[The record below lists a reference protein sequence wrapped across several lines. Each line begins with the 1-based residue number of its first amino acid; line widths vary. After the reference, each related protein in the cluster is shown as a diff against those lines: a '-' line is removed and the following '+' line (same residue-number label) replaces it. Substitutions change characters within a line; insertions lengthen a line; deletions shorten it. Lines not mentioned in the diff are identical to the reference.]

1 MTATAHSLVGAVIA
15 AKIGNPALAIPIAFA
30 SNFLLDVVPHWDVG
44 THWHDRPIA
53 KTFLYAA
60 LDVFLGLGLS
70 LLLFSHSTNFSYL
83 LFMIFVATM
92 ADWLEAPYIFLKL
105 KIPPFYWF
113 YQIQSKFHK
122 KDGSWFG
129 VLTQFAVI
137 LPLLLW
143 AKF

>member
-1 MTATAHSLVGAVIA
+1 MTATAHSLVGACLAV
-15 AKIGNPALAIPIAFA
+15 GVNNPALAIPLAFA

-44 THWHDRPIA
+44 THWRDRPIS
-53 KTFLYAA
+53 KTFFYAA

-70 LLLFSHSTNFSYL
+70 LLLFSQMANLPYL
-83 LFMIFVATM
+83 LLMIFMATL

-113 YQIQSKFHK
+113 YQIQSRFHQR
-122 KDGSWFG
+122 DGSWFG
-129 VLTQFAVI
+129 VLTQFLVV